1 MTWPPRAAGTGDT
14 RTEDVVWLHVDDAGS
29 AGRVRRVAAEAA
41 TDLGLPA
48 RSVAELEIAA
58 IELASNLA
66 QHATDGVV
74 LVRRLRRA
82 GGPAGGAVG
91 GVGLVS
97 VDTGPGMPDLARSR
111 RDGHSTAGTLGIGLG
126 AIERLAT
133 RMDLHSLPG
142 RGTVL
147 AAEFWPPGVPPGAGT
162 VDGLTRPITGED
174 TCGDGFAVRQLGD
187 GRTLLLLCD
196 GLGHG
201 PLAATATRVA
211 VDAFHTTTATDPAE
225 LVRQLHERLG
235 HTRGAAVGVAAVDRG
250 AGLVRYAGLGNVAGH
265 VVAPAARRTMVSLPG
280 IAGHQCRTVR
290 EFDYPLP
297 ADAAVVLHSDGL
309 TNRWDLATYPGLLR
323 AAPMVLA
330 AVLLRDA
337 GLRRDDAS
345 VLVAGVHQDP
355 PSPATGPP

>member
-235 HTRGAAVGVAAVDRG
+235 TPGAPPSGWPPSTGAPGWSGTRGSATSPGTWSRQRRAGPWCRCRG
-250 AGLVRYAGLGNVAGH
+250 
-265 VVAPAARRTMVSLPG
+265 
-280 IAGHQCRTVR
+280 
-290 EFDYPLP
+290 
-297 ADAAVVLHSDGL
+297 
-309 TNRWDLATYPGLLR
+309 
-323 AAPMVLA
+323 
-330 AVLLRDA
+330 
-337 GLRRDDAS
+337 
-345 VLVAGVHQDP
+345 
-355 PSPATGPP
+355 SPATSAGRSANSTIRCPPTRPWCCTPTG